1 MRYVSRSVQGWWK
14 MGGGEC
20 GCGGQGGM
28 RYVSGNEQGWWKV
41 GGLWQM
47 GVGEGGHTGWG
58 GGPGGFTDLG
68 AASGLGGAKIVPQPE
83 GPWQLG
89 WATCGGVDGGEG
101 GRL

>member
-1 MRYVSRSVQGWWK
+1 MRYVPRSVQGWWK

-47 GVGEGGHTGWG
+47 GVGEGGHTG
-58 GGPGGFTDLG
+58 
-68 AASGLGGAKIVPQPE
+68 
-83 GPWQLG
+83 
-89 WATCGGVDGGEG
+89 
-101 GRL
+101 